1 VIDADEDSL
10 TADGRAYVIDELA
23 VRLQPLLI
31 RLVVLKIAFEQ
42 DHARGAQVRQ
52 QCTIPL
58 MQLHR
63 GPQSDQEVIAYRAD
77 VWVVHLA
84 AMIRVCGLAETDPLQ
99 PRNSYK
105 PGRIQPV

>member
-1 VIDADEDSL
+1 VVDANEDPVP
-10 TADGRAYVIDELA
+10 ADCQAHLVDELA
-23 VRLQPLLI
+23 MRLQPLFI
-31 RLVVLKIAFEQ
+31 GLVVLKIAFEQ
-42 DHARGAQVRQ
+42 DHARGTQVHQ

-84 AMIRVCGLAETDPLQ
+84 AMIRVCTDPLQ

-105 PGRIQPV
+105 PGRIQRV